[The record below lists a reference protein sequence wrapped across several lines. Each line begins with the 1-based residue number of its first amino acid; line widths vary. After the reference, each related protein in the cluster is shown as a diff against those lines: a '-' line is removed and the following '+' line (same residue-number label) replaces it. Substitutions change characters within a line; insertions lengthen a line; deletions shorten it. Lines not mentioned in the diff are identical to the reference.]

1 LPDPGEKACLVAGF
15 FLSVRQVSA
24 MSFSL
29 TVVLYLC
36 TESNFMQLYF
46 IDPVPLDVPCTV
58 TLGNEESFHCIKV
71 LRMRTGDALHLTDGA
86 GNLYEGQLLGQ
97 DTKNCPVML
106 LSVLAESGKRPFRL
120 HMAVAP
126 TKNIARFEW
135 FLEKATEIG
144 VDEIT
149 PLICEHSERVQIRT
163 DRLQKIILSA
173 AKQSL
178 KTYLPILHEPMK
190 FDDFIRLNHPP
201 SRFVAY
207 VEEHQPLHL
216 KTAYREGDCTVL
228 IGPEGD
234 FSKKE
239 METAIGQGFNAV
251 SLGPSRLR
259 TETAAVV
266 ACHIINI
273 VNES

>member
-1 LPDPGEKACLVAGF
+1 
-15 FLSVRQVSA
+15 
-24 MSFSL
+24 
-29 TVVLYLC
+29 
-36 TESNFMQLYF
+36 MQLYF
-46 IDPVPLDVPCTV
+46 IDPISVPVPCQIN
-58 TLGNEESFHCIKV
+58 LGSEESFHCIKV
-71 LRMRTGDALHLTDGA
+71 LRMRTGETLHLTDGK
-86 GNLYEGQLLGQ
+86 GNLYKGQILAQ
-97 DTKNCPVML
+97 DVKSCPVML
-106 LSVLAESGKRPFRL
+106 TNLTPEYGKRPFRL

-149 PLICEHSERVQIRT
+149 PLICEHSERVQIRI

-173 AKQSL
+173 SKQSL
-178 KTYLPILHEPMK
+178 KTYLPVLHEPMK
-190 FDDFIRLNHPP
+190 FDNFIKLNQT
-201 SRFVAY
+201 SQRFVAY

-216 KTAYREGDCTVL
+216 KAAYQNGDCTVL

-239 METAIGQGFNAV
+239 MEAAFQNGIIPV

-259 TETAAVV
+259 TETAAIV

-273 VNES
+273 ENET

>member
-1 LPDPGEKACLVAGF
+1 
-15 FLSVRQVSA
+15 
-24 MSFSL
+24 
-29 TVVLYLC
+29 
-36 TESNFMQLYF
+36 MQLYF
-46 IDPVPLDVPCTV
+46 IDPVPVPLPCQMY
-58 TLGNEESFHCIKV
+58 LGSEESFHCIKV
-71 LRMRTGDALHLTDGA
+71 LRMRTGEILHLTDGI
-86 GNLYEGQLLGQ
+86 GNLYEGQILGQ
-97 DTKNCPVML
+97 DIKSCPVL
-106 LSVLAESGKRPFRL
+106 LTSVTPDYGKRPFRL

-149 PLICEHSERVQIRT
+149 PLICEHSERVQIRI

-173 AKQSL
+173 AKQSI
-178 KTYLPILHEPMK
+178 KTYLPSLHDPMK
-190 FDDFIRLNHPP
+190 YSDFIRLNHTA
-201 SRFVAY
+201 SRFVAF
-207 VEEHQPLHL
+207 VQEHQTVHL
-216 KTAYREGDCTVL
+216 KEAYHNGDCTVL

-239 METAIGQGFNAV
+239 MEFAFQNGFKPV

-259 TETAAVV
+259 TETAAIV

-273 VNES
+273 ANES

>member
-1 LPDPGEKACLVAGF
+1 
-15 FLSVRQVSA
+15 
-24 MSFSL
+24 
-29 TVVLYLC
+29 
-36 TESNFMQLYF
+36 MQLYF
-46 IDPVPLDVPCTV
+46 IDPVSIQIPCQV

-71 LRMRTGDALHLTDGA
+71 LRMRVGETLNLTDGN
-86 GNLYEGQLLGQ
+86 GNLYEGQILAQ
-97 DTKNCPVML
+97 DIKNCPVML
-106 LSVLAESGKRPFRL
+106 TSVTTDYGKRPFRL

-144 VDEIT
+144 IDEIT
-149 PLICEHSERVQIRT
+149 PLICEHSERVQIRI

-178 KTYLPILHEPMK
+178 KTYLPVLHEPMK
-190 FDDFIRLNHPP
+190 FDDFIKLNHPD

-216 KTAYREGDCTVL
+216 KSSYLNGDCTVL

-239 METAIGQGFNAV
+239 MDKAFQRGFKPV

-259 TETAAVV
+259 SETAAIV

-273 VNES
+273 VNE

>member
-1 LPDPGEKACLVAGF
+1 
-15 FLSVRQVSA
+15 
-24 MSFSL
+24 
-29 TVVLYLC
+29 
-36 TESNFMQLYF
+36 MQLYF
-46 IDPVPLDVPCTV
+46 IAPISTSIPCQIN
-58 TLGNEESFHCIKV
+58 LGSEESFHCIKV
-71 LRMRTGDALHLTDGA
+71 LRLRVGETLHLTDGN
-86 GNLYEGQLLGQ
+86 GNLYEGQILAQ
-97 DTKNCPVML
+97 DIKSCPVML
-106 LSVLAESGKRPFRL
+106 NSVTPEYGKRPFSL

-144 VDEIT
+144 IDEIT
-149 PLICEHSERVQIRT
+149 PLICEHSERAQIRI
-163 DRLQKIILSA
+163 DRLQKIILAA

-178 KTYLPILHEPMK
+178 KTYLPVLHDPMK
-190 FDDFIRLNHPP
+190 FNDFIRLNLPS

-207 VEEHQPLHL
+207 VEEQQPDHL
-216 KTAYREGDCTVL
+216 KTAYQNGDCTVL

-239 METAIGQGFNAV
+239 MESALQQAFKPV

-273 VNES
+273 VNE

>member
-1 LPDPGEKACLVAGF
+1 
-15 FLSVRQVSA
+15 
-24 MSFSL
+24 
-29 TVVLYLC
+29 
-36 TESNFMQLYF
+36 MQ
-46 IDPVPLDVPCTV
+46 
-58 TLGNEESFHCIKV
+58 K
-71 LRMRTGDALHLTDGA
+71 GDKIHLTDGY
-86 GNLYEGQLLGQ
+86 GNLYEGELLAQ
-97 DTKNCPVML
+97 DAKNCPVML
-106 LSVLAESGKRPFRL
+106 LNVTTEVGKRSFRL
-120 HMAVAP
+120 HLAVAP

-144 VDEIT
+144 IDEIT
-149 PLICEHSERVQIRT
+149 PLICEHSERVQVRT

-178 KTYLPILHEPMK
+178 KTYLPVLHEPVK
-190 FDDFIRLNHPP
+190 FNDFVKMNHTPA
-201 SRFVAY
+201 RFVAY
-207 VEEHQPLHL
+207 VEEQQPLHL

-234 FSKKE
+234 FSRSE
-239 METAIGQGFNAV
+239 MDAAIQNGFSSV

-259 TETAAVV
+259 TETAAIV

>member
-1 LPDPGEKACLVAGF
+1 
-15 FLSVRQVSA
+15 
-24 MSFSL
+24 
-29 TVVLYLC
+29 
-36 TESNFMQLYF
+36 MQLYF
-46 IDPVPLDVPCTV
+46 IAPITSIVPCQIN
-58 TLGNEESFHCIKV
+58 LGSEESLHCIKV
-71 LRMRTGDALHLTDGA
+71 LRMRTGETLHLTDGF
-86 GNLYEGQLLGQ
+86 GNLYEGQILAQ
-97 DTKNCPVML
+97 DLKSCPVMIT
-106 LSVLAESGKRPFRL
+106 SVTHDYGKRPFRL
-120 HMAVAP
+120 HIAVAP

-149 PLICEHSERVQIRT
+149 PLICEHSERVQIRI

-178 KTYLPILHEPMK
+178 KTYLPVLHEPVK
-190 FDDFIRLNHPP
+190 FNDFIRLNHPA

-216 KTAYREGDCTVL
+216 KSAYQNGDCAVL

-239 METAIGQGFNAV
+239 IEAAFQQGFEPVN
-251 SLGPSRLR
+251 LGPSRLR
-259 TETAAVV
+259 TETAAIV

-273 VNES
+273 VNE

>member
-1 LPDPGEKACLVAGF
+1 
-15 FLSVRQVSA
+15 
-24 MSFSL
+24 
-29 TVVLYLC
+29 
-36 TESNFMQLYF
+36 MQFYF
-46 IDPVPLDVPCTV
+46 IAPITSIVPCQIN
-58 TLGNEESFHCIKV
+58 LGSEESFHCIKV
-71 LRMRTGDALHLTDGA
+71 LRMRTGESLHLTDGF
-86 GNLYEGQLLGQ
+86 GNLYEGQILAQ
-97 DTKNCPVML
+97 DVKSCPVML
-106 LSVLAESGKRPFRL
+106 TSVTPDYGKRPFRL
-120 HMAVAP
+120 HLAVAP

-149 PLICEHSERVQIRT
+149 PLICEHSERVQIRI

-178 KTYLPILHEPMK
+178 KTYLPVLHEPMK
-190 FDDFIRLNHPP
+190 FNDFIRMNLLS

-207 VEEHQPLHL
+207 VEEQQPTHL
-216 KTAYREGDCTVL
+216 KTAYKNGDCTVL

-239 METAIGQGFNAV
+239 MEKAFLQEFKPV

-259 TETAAVV
+259 TETAAIV

-273 VNES
+273 LNE

>member
-1 LPDPGEKACLVAGF
+1 
-15 FLSVRQVSA
+15 
-24 MSFSL
+24 
-29 TVVLYLC
+29 
-36 TESNFMQLYF
+36 MQLYF
-46 IDPVPLDVPCTV
+46 IDPIPIQIPCQV

-71 LRMRTGDALHLTDGA
+71 LRMKVGETLNLTDGN
-86 GNLYEGQLLGQ
+86 GNLYEGQILAQ
-97 DTKNCPVML
+97 DIKNCPVML
-106 LSVLAESGKRPFRL
+106 SSVTTDFGKRPFRL

-149 PLICEHSERVQIRT
+149 PLLCEHSERVQIRT

-173 AKQSL
+173 AKQSI
-178 KTYLPILHEPMK
+178 KTYLPILHEPVK
-190 FDDFIRLNHPP
+190 FDDFIRLNLPA

-207 VEEHQPLHL
+207 VEEHQPVHL
-216 KTAYREGDCTVL
+216 KTAYQNDDCTVL

-239 METAIGQGFNAV
+239 MEAVLQHGYKPV

-259 TETAAVV
+259 TETAAIV

-273 VNES
+273 ANES